1 MSLENYSGVLSKCL
15 GVLAK
20 FIAGY
25 LELGKK

>member
-1 MSLENYSGVLSKCL
+1 MSFENYSGVLSKCL

-20 FIAGY
+20 FIGDC